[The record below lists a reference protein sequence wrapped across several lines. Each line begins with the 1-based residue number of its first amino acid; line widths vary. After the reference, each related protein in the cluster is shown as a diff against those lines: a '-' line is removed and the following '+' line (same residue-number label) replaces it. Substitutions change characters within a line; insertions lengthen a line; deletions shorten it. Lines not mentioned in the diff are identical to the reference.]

1 MSVYGK
7 YKLSLQNV
15 MEGIASAMENYSEEQ
30 LKQTG
35 ESIYEHLR
43 YRLKSESSMEEKLKK
58 RNLPLTPQSACY
70 NVRDAIGFR
79 MVCRFVDDIYENIA
93 RIKAI
98 PGVTVVKEKDYI
110 KHVKP
115 NGYRSYH
122 MILDVTAP
130 YEDPEGRNPGHFFVE
145 IQLRTIAM
153 DSWAAL
159 EHEMKYKQEI
169 KNADLIS
176 RELKRCADELASC
189 DLSMQTIRNLIRH
202 SGS

>member
-30 LKQTG
+30 QKQTG

-43 YRLKSESSMEEKLKK
+43 YRLKSEESMEAKLTG
-58 RNLPLTPQSACY
+58 RGLPLTAKAACY
-70 NVRDAIGFR
+70 DVRDAIGFR